1 MGNGGGGAGLMI
13 RAQTYNTV
21 PNGGQLDEVL
31 TSDADGVAFWGTP
44 AGVAGSLYGLS
55 GAASGD
61 GLAYTASNA
70 DFTGA
75 VGSILVF
82 LCPTVNTGNVTLD
95 VSGEGVRSVL
105 TNGGAQIPAGLL
117 QSGRTYFIR
126 RHNSTQYRMEGID
139 ITRAEQQLALYRSG
153 TQRGQVSVTSN
164 NELSL
169 QSWVDGAM
177 VEVGRFDTATGNLR
191 LFYTAGYGATAA
203 TFSEFYSAR
212 NPQTVVADDAH
223 YDAMAKS
230 ISNAA
235 MFEFSDQIAPYT
247 LATTDPYYLNGGDS
261 LKTIRV
267 TVASA
272 YIDAQF
278 MPIGATM
285 EIAATSTGS
294 FSVYCGPGNQ
304 WRTFSSTQ
312 LTLGFASGQV
322 VQVKRYSQTDF
333 LAIVL
338 VGSAATPSTAA
349 PVTRDIT
356 IVNAGQSNGVKLI
369 TEGGLAGLQQ
379 GFSDLSITDTV
390 WWVQAAS
397 GESALLEANVGSD
410 PNNYWWTTA
419 GGPGPLAT
427 ALVSAVNAAVALG
440 QPAPTALLW
449 DQGEKD
455 TLTMATS
462 GDTTPATYL
471 AALEDL
477 FAWFRDAAQL
487 NDATLPIFIT
497 PLGSSDL
504 GSSFDAGVTAVREAQ
519 LKYIA
524 SDAYAYQ
531 NAERYDLSRPYSNV
545 HLNYAGQREQGLRV
559 AKVLGNVLYAQSNEL
574 GPEIISWTELTSTT
588 YKAVVDPGANTSME
602 NDGNP
607 IAAIGFALCSNADAM
622 AATYYAIDSI
632 TRFYNSGTGYHE
644 FTITSAAAATG
655 ARLIYPHGALAASR
669 TGRII
674 KGTVSTLPLRS
685 WNSTP

>member
-1 MGNGGGGAGLMI
+1 MI
-13 RAQTYNTV
+13 RTQSITQI
-21 PNGGQLDEVL
+21 PSGGELGEVL
-31 TSDADGVAFWGTP
+31 TSDADGQPFWGTP
-44 AGVAGSLYGLS
+44 AGVAGSLFGLS
-55 GAASGD
+55 NEASSD
-61 GLAYTASNA
+61 GLAYTATNA

-75 VGSILVF
+75 VDSILVF
-82 LCPTVNTGNVTLD
+82 VCPTVNTGNVTLD
-95 VSGEGVRSVL
+95 VSGEGVRAVL

-126 RHNSTQYRMEGID
+126 RHNSTQYRLEGID
-139 ITRAEQQLALYRSG
+139 ITRAEQQVNLYRSG
-153 TQRGQVSVTSN
+153 TQRGRVSLTSN

-203 TFSEFYSAR
+203 AFSEFYSAR
-212 NPQTVVADDAH
+212 NPQAVVAEDAH

-230 ISNAA
+230 ISDAS
-235 MFEFSDQIAPYT
+235 MFEFHDQLDPYDLT
-247 LATTDPYYLNGGDS
+247 TTDPYYLNGGDS

-285 EIAATSTGS
+285 EIAATSIGS
-294 FSVYCGPGNQ
+294 FSIYCGPGNQ

-312 LTLGFASGQV
+312 LTLGFSAGQV

-338 VGSAATPSTAA
+338 VGSAATPSTAD
-349 PVTRDIT
+349 PVARDIT

-369 TEGGLAGLQQ
+369 TEGGLAGIQQ

-397 GESALLEANVGSD
+397 GESALMEVNVGSNPD
-410 PNNYWWTTA
+410 NYWWTTA
-419 GGPGPLAT
+419 GGPGPLAI
-427 ALVSAVNAAVALG
+427 ALVDAVNAAVALG
-440 QPAPTALLW
+440 QPQPSAINW
-449 DQGEKD
+449 DQGEKEA
-455 TLTMATS
+455 LAMAAI
-462 GDTTPATYL
+462 GDTTPTTYFNTMG
-471 AALEDL
+471 DL
-477 FAWFRDAAQL
+477 FSWFRDPAQL
-487 NDATLPIFIT
+487 NNATLPIFIT

-504 GSSFDAGVTAVREAQ
+504 GSSFDKGVTAVREAQ

-559 AKVLGNVLYAQSNEL
+559 AKVLGNVLYAQSNHL
-574 GPEIISWTELTSTT
+574 GPQLISWTELSATS
-588 YKAVVDPGANTSME
+588 YKAVIDPGPNASLSNS
-602 NDGNP
+602 DNP
-607 IAAIGFALCSNADAM
+607 ITAIGFALCSNADAM
-622 AATYYAIDSI
+622 AATYYTIDSI

-644 FTITSAAAATG
+644 LTIESAAASTG
-655 ARLIYPHGALAASR
+655 ARLIYPHGALAYSR
-669 TGRII
+669 TGRIL
-674 KGTVSTLPLRS
+674 KGVVSTLPLRS
-685 WNSTP
+685 YNGTP